1 MNAIKLLDPSNYR
14 PAAGT
19 AYPMGEVGD
28 GFKQVACLIKGEVG
42 LEIACLD
49 MGGWDTHVAQGR
61 EIGWQAL
68 RLDELGKALAAFAHD
83 LGPKF
88 GKVTVIVMTE
98 FGRRAQENSG
108 LGTDHGRASAMLLM
122 GGSVVPGKVHSKWP
136 GLAPKNLDE
145 VGDLRVTIDYRDVL
159 AEILD
164 HRLKN
169 HDLTNVFPNYKPSFQ
184 GIVRG

>member
-1 MNAIKLLDPSNYR
+1 
-14 PAAGT
+14 
-19 AYPMGEVGD
+19 
-28 GFKQVACLIKGEVG
+28 
-42 LEIACLD
+42 
-49 MGGWDTHVAQGR
+49 
-61 EIGWQAL
+61 
-68 RLDELGKALAAFAHD
+68 
-83 LGPKF
+83 
-88 GKVTVIVMTE
+88 
-98 FGRRAQENSG
+98 
-108 LGTDHGRASAMLLM
+108 M
-122 GGSVVPGKVHSKWP
+122 GGSVVAGKVHSKWP